1 MNDFTQKLEDFGL
14 IAGVI
19 VIAAILIP
27 LAVITFPL
35 WLLGFMA
42 LRMLIERY
50 PRFERVLQRH
60 GVSLK

>member
-1 MNDFTQKLEDFGL
+1 MNEFNQKLEDFGL
-14 IAGVI
+14 ITGIIA
-19 VIAAILIP
+19 IAAILVP

-35 WLLGFMA
+35 WLFGFIA

-50 PRFERVLQRH
+50 PKFERVLQRH